1 MGRYR
6 SIQATLIDAALKGI
20 TDNQTVTAYKKDC
33 KLFAAYCKDHGVKR
47 PDQLQGREKELL
59 QAYEKEL
66 EAAGYSAATI
76 HRRLAAPCKGIGV
89 SMSEIEKPK
98 RTSGKITRSRNEKAN
113 RQGKREIESE
123 KYNRLV
129 TFQRAVGIRRAEL
142 ARLTGA
148 DLVIDEKGYY
158 DFSAG
163 EGGDCIR
170 FVARTQGMDNWK
182 ASRLMIEAFNLPV
195 DMKNTHLTRKKV
207 QELEQHR
214 EQKIRAKKVEK
225 NRWVNRVDELKVKI
239 EMYENLLKSE
249 HIPVFSSVWCWCVDL
264 RMKSIVE
271 KMFMQSMENGVMTT
285 VLELKTRIISLRS

>member
-1 MGRYR
+1 M
-6 SIQATLIDAALKGI
+6 TLIKEVNDMLRMPEVAAYLGFEVNSRGFIRSPFHDEK
-20 TDNQTVTAYKKDC
+20 TASC
-33 KLFAAYCKDHGVKR
+33 KLYKE
-47 PDQLQGREKELL
+47 PGR
-59 QAYEKEL
+59 
-66 EAAGYSAATI
+66 
-76 HRRLAAPCKGIGV
+76 
-89 SMSEIEKPK
+89 
-98 RTSGKITRSRNEKAN
+98 
-113 RQGKREIESE
+113 
-123 KYNRLV
+123 
-129 TFQRAVGIRRAEL
+129 
-142 ARLTGA
+142 
-148 DLVIDEKGYY
+148 GYY

-239 EMYENLLKSE
+239 VMYENLLKSE

-271 KMFMQSMENGVMTT
+271 LNEICG
-285 VLELKTRIISLRS
+285 LETMSADLKLPIRQGMKTRKAG

>member
-1 MGRYR
+1 MSSIREVNELLSMPNVAQFLGFEPDSKGFIR
-6 SIQATLIDAALKGI
+6 SPFHEEK
-20 TDNQTVTAYKKDC
+20 TASC
-33 KLFAAYCKDHGVKR
+33 KLY
-47 PDQLQGREKELL
+47 PEPGR
-59 QAYEKEL
+59 
-66 EAAGYSAATI
+66 
-76 HRRLAAPCKGIGV
+76 
-89 SMSEIEKPK
+89 
-98 RTSGKITRSRNEKAN
+98 
-113 RQGKREIESE
+113 
-123 KYNRLV
+123 
-129 TFQRAVGIRRAEL
+129 
-142 ARLTGA
+142 
-148 DLVIDEKGYY
+148 GYY

-225 NRWVNRVDELKVKI
+225 NRWVNRVDELKAKI
-239 EMYENLLKSE
+239 EMYENLLQSE

-271 KMFMQSMENGVMTT
+271 LNEICGLETMSADLKLPIRQ
-285 VLELKTRIISLRS
+285 ELKTRKTG